1 MKNKKLLKYGTSLGI
16 GTAVMALVFS
26 LLYVLDIIIIP
37 INDVDEVLLVFCGWT
52 IAAAVITHNFHY
64 LKTQKPLFIKLLGL
78 FSFFVFT
85 LVYDENS
92 NMVDN
97 PITIGLLIT
106 FWVLVVAVLLPKF
119 FHKYKYYF
127 LPIYGLVLLY
137 FSYIRFQPNY
147 NSANNED
154 SFELLAFTIPILIIL
169 WVYEQWKWVKS
180 LKSEKS
186 QAELQLLKSQINP
199 HFFFNTLN
207 NLYGLTVEKSDKA
220 PEVVLLLSDMMRYTI
235 YQGKEDVV
243 PIQDE
248 IKYLENYIE
257 LHRIRYQKNVQI
269 HFINSIISEYKIS
282 PLLFI
287 ILLENAFKHGVETL
301 VENAFIFIEITEEDG
316 YINFVIENNYDKSL
330 TDQQQRGIGLDNLK
344 QRLDLIYPQKY
355 TYKEEISVDIYK
367 AKLTLQLS

>member
-1 MKNKKLLKYGTSLGI
+1 MKNKLLKYGTSLGI
-16 GTAVMALVFS
+16 GTAVMTLVFFII
-26 LLYVLDIIIIP
+26 YALDILIIP
-37 INDVDEVLLVFCGWT
+37 VNDVGEVLLVFCGWSLAGAT
-52 IAAAVITHNFHY
+52 IAHNFHY
-64 LKTQKPLFIKLLGL
+64 LKKQKPLFLKLLGL

-85 LVYDENS
+85 LVYDENT
-92 NMVDN
+92 NMEDN

-106 FWVLVVAVLLPKF
+106 FWVLVVAALLPKF
-119 FHKYKYYF
+119 FNKYKYFF
-127 LPIYGLVLLY
+127 LPVYGLVLLY

-147 NSANNED
+147 NSASNED
-154 SFELLAFTIPILIIL
+154 SFELLALTIPCLIVL

-235 YQGKEDVV
+235 YEGKEDVV

-269 HFINSIISEYKIS
+269 HFINSIISDYKIA

-316 YINFVIENNYDKSL
+316 CINFSIENNYDKVL
-330 TDQQQRGIGLDNLK
+330 IDTHQKGIGLDNLK
-344 QRLDLIYPQKY
+344 QRLELIYPNKY
-355 TYKEEISVDIYK
+355 TYSEEVSVDIYK
-367 AKLTLQLS
+367 ANLTLQLS